1 MWYIIHYLWHVI
13 CNMWYLKYKTH
24 YVNYKIKHLLCY
36 IKNGYE
42 VNVINYVIYMNGKYL
57 NIW

>member
-1 MWYIIHYLWHVI
+1 
-13 CNMWYLKYKTH
+13 MWYLKYKTH
-24 YVNYKIKHLLCY
+24 YVNYKIKHLLCN

-57 NIW
+57 NIR